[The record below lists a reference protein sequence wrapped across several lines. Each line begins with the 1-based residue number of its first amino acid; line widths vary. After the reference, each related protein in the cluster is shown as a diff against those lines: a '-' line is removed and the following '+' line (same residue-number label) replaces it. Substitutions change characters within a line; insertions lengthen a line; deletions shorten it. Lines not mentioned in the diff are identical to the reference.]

1 MSRKKSSV
9 IDGILI
15 NLILDHYNVKRL
27 SGNLAILT
35 EQEFD
40 IMVKEAEEVYF
51 REVLIKKNNE
61 SGSA

>member
-1 MSRKKSSV
+1 MSRKNSSV
-9 IDGILI
+9 VDAILI

-27 SGNLAILT
+27 SGKRAILT